1 MESLEF
7 KNKLEELK
15 KNNIAIIG
23 HMGAGKSIVAK
34 TLAKKIDFKHIDSD
48 YEITRFAMKSINKI
62 FQEKGE
68 EYFRNI
74 ETEIVLKL
82 IEKKN
87 VILSLGGGTILS
99 GLIRDKLKKNSITLF
114 LDVSLLE
121 LEKRLKKSTKRPLLK
136 NVDIAEKVK
145 ELDIVRRKYYLLS
158 DITIKNTN
166 SPIDTCKNFIKKFA
180 YFHEKTNIN
189 KNKKQKM

>member
-7 KNKLEELK
+7 KNKLKELK

-34 TLAKKIDFKHIDSD
+34 MIAKKIDFQHIDSD

-189 KNKKQKM
+189 KN

>member
-7 KNKLEELK
+7 TNKLKELGK
-15 KNNIAIIG
+15 KNIAIVG

-34 TLAKKIDFKHIDSD
+34 TIAKKIDFQHIDSD
-48 YEITRFAMKSINKI
+48 DKITRFTMKSINKI

-87 VILSLGGGTILS
+87 VILSLGGGSILS
-99 GLIRDKLKKNSITLF
+99 GLIRDKLKKKSITLF

-121 LEKRLKKSTKRPLLK
+121 LEKRLKKSTNRPLLK
-136 NVDIAEKVK
+136 NVDLAEKVK

-158 DITIKNTN
+158 DIIIKNIN

-180 YFHEKTNIN
+180 NFHGKTNTD
-189 KNKKQKM
+189 KN

>member
-82 IEKKN
+82 IEKKKCHIIIGRRHYFKWIDKRQIKEKFN
-87 VILSLGGGTILS
+87 YSFFRCKFIGT
-99 GLIRDKLKKNSITLF
+99 
-114 LDVSLLE
+114 
-121 LEKRLKKSTKRPLLK
+121 
-136 NVDIAEKVK
+136 
-145 ELDIVRRKYYLLS
+145 
-158 DITIKNTN
+158 
-166 SPIDTCKNFIKKFA
+166 
-180 YFHEKTNIN
+180 
-189 KNKKQKM
+189 

>member
-7 KNKLEELK
+7 KNKLKELK

-34 TLAKKIDFKHIDSD
+34 MIAKKIDFQHIDSD
-48 YEITRFAMKSINKI
+48 HEITRFTMKSINKI

-82 IEKKN
+82 IEKKRY
-87 VILSLGGGTILS
+87 ILGFLAIFFNFPL
-99 GLIRDKLKKNSITLF
+99 NSHI
-114 LDVSLLE
+114 LE
-121 LEKRLKKSTKRPLLK
+121 L
-136 NVDIAEKVK
+136 
-145 ELDIVRRKYYLLS
+145 
-158 DITIKNTN
+158 
-166 SPIDTCKNFIKKFA
+166 
-180 YFHEKTNIN
+180 
-189 KNKKQKM
+189 

>member
-7 KNKLEELK
+7 KNKLKELK

-23 HMGAGKSIVAK
+23 HMGAGKSVVAK
-34 TLAKKIDFKHIDSD
+34 MLAKKIDFQHIDSD
-48 YEITRFAMKSINKI
+48 YEITRFTMKSINKI

-87 VILSLGGGTILS
+87 QIVLREELANKEFDETELRKVDVQITRLRQKIEINPKHPQYIKTIR
-99 GLIRDKLKKNSITLF
+99 GKGYR
-114 LDVSLLE
+114 LLCNE
-121 LEKRLKKSTKRPLLK
+121 
-136 NVDIAEKVK
+136 I
-145 ELDIVRRKYYLLS
+145 
-158 DITIKNTN
+158 
-166 SPIDTCKNFIKKFA
+166 
-180 YFHEKTNIN
+180 
-189 KNKKQKM
+189 